1 MALNWCSKRSG
12 PTRLMSTFQRLLA
25 LGISTGLSV
34 ANGVPTLSNSAEGL
48 VLSHRTW
55 HGLRDDLARL
65 AG

>member
-34 ANGVPTLSNSAEGL
+34 ANGVPTLSDSAGGL
-48 VLSHRTW
+48 VLLHRTR
-55 HGLRDDLARL
+55 HGPPDDLAWL